1 MNTTQLK
8 YFVALADCQS
18 FSKAAILCH
27 TSQPNLSEQIQKLEK
42 GIGKSLFDHN
52 RRRIVPTEAG
62 RILLEY
68 ARGILEQMAEAK
80 LAIQGSDEIQGGKVS
95 VGVLLTI
102 APFLVHVLNSFVE
115 QQSRTQIFIHETTSL
130 QMLPMIESGKLD
142 LGIIR
147 LPMRDNGF
155 SAETLYSEEM
165 LLALPLTHPL
175 THKQV
180 IFKEDLVSEKFILLR
195 EDHCLGDPAFQLCRR
210 NNFSPRIVFQN
221 GQLGT
226 VQSLVAAGSGISL
239 VPQTAMSD
247 APVSI
252 AYRKLE
258 NTPLIRSIALVTRNK
273 RSLSPTAQEF
283 CQHLRNAGRTF
294 KLPVVKSQN
303 ENQPSEKRK
312 MLNGGRALNSRI
324 EEKGDSPMV

>member
-18 FSKAAILCH
+18 FSKAAILCQ

-62 RILLEY
+62 KILLEY

-102 APFLVHVLNSFVE
+102 APCFMVHVLNSFVAQE
-115 QQSRTQIFIHETTSL
+115 SKIQICFHETTTL

-155 SAETLYSEEM
+155 GAETLYSEEM
-165 LLALPLTHPL
+165 LLALPSKHPL
-175 THKQV
+175 THKRE

-210 NNFSPRIVFQN
+210 NNFSPKIVFQN

-226 VQSLVAAGSGISL
+226 IQSLVAAGIGISL
-239 VPQTAMSD
+239 VPQTAISD
-247 APVSI
+247 APLSI
-252 AYRKLE
+252 TYRKLE
-258 NTPLIRSIALVTRNK
+258 NTRLKRSIAIVTRNK
-273 RSLSPTAQEF
+273 RSLTPTAQEF

-294 KLPVVKSQN
+294 KLPVANSSPTSQAFKKAKS
-303 ENQPSEKRK
+303 
-312 MLNGGRALNSRI
+312 
-324 EEKGDSPMV
+324 

>member
-8 YFVALADCQS
+8 YFVAVADCQS

-62 RILLEY
+62 KILLEY
-68 ARGILEQMAEAK
+68 AKGILEQMAEAK
-80 LAIQGSDEIQGGKVS
+80 QAIQGSDKIQGGKVS

-102 APFLVHVLNSFVE
+102 APCFLVHILNSFVE
-115 QQSRTQIFIHETTSL
+115 QKSKTQICIHETTTS

-155 SAETLYSEEM
+155 SAETLYTEEM
-165 LLALPLTHPL
+165 LLALPPMHPL
-175 THKQV
+175 THKRT

-210 NNFSPRIVFQN
+210 NNFFPQIVFQN

-226 VQSLVAAGSGISL
+226 IQSLVAAGSGISL
-239 VPQTAMSD
+239 VPQTAIAETPS
-247 APVSI
+247 PI
-252 AYRKLE
+252 AYRRLE
-258 NTPLIRSIALVTRNK
+258 NTRLKRSIAVVTRNK
-273 RSLSPTAQEF
+273 RPLKPTAQEF
-283 CQHLRNAGRTF
+283 FQHLRNTSQTF
-294 KLPVVKSQN
+294 KLPVAKSQN
-303 ENQPSEKRK
+303 ANQTPDNR
-312 MLNGGRALNSRI
+312 M
-324 EEKGDSPMV
+324 M